1 MLLSIIC
8 VKIATGP
15 KYISGTWKKI
25 FIKGVFTMTKIKD
38 QLSREKAVKNVY
50 MMLESIFEA
59 SSKIEESVTN
69 YPDTW
74 VVSLNKN
81 LASFLVYIT
90 GIETK
95 YIKEIKPT
103 IKK

>member
-1 MLLSIIC
+1 
-8 VKIATGP
+8 
-15 KYISGTWKKI
+15 
-25 FIKGVFTMTKIKD
+25 MTKIKD
-38 QLSREKAVKNVY
+38 QLSREKAVKNVF
-50 MMLESIFEA
+50 MFEETINETLT
-59 SSKIEESVTN
+59 KIQKSVTN

-90 GIETK
+90 GIEEK

>member
-1 MLLSIIC
+1 
-8 VKIATGP
+8 
-15 KYISGTWKKI
+15 
-25 FIKGVFTMTKIKD
+25 MTKIKD

-90 GIETK
+90 GIEEK

-103 IKK
+103 IKKWLILFPLQKIFYNYHFISFIGTG

>member
-1 MLLSIIC
+1 
-8 VKIATGP
+8 
-15 KYISGTWKKI
+15 
-25 FIKGVFTMTKIKD
+25 
-38 QLSREKAVKNVY
+38 
-50 MMLESIFEA
+50 MLESIFEA

-90 GIETK
+90 GIEAK
-95 YIKEIKPT
+95 YEKEIKPT

>member
-1 MLLSIIC
+1 MLSPVIY
-8 VKIATGP
+8 VKIDPGL
-15 KYISGTWKKI
+15 KKPFVFKKFFI
-25 FIKGVFTMTKIKD
+25 IKGVFTMTKIKD

-81 LASFLVYIT
+81 LASFLVYVT

>member
-1 MLLSIIC
+1 MN
-8 VKIATGP
+8 
-15 KYISGTWKKI
+15 
-25 FIKGVFTMTKIKD
+25 KIKD
-38 QLSREKAVKNVY
+38 KLSREKAVKNVF
-50 MMLESIFEA
+50 M
-59 SSKIEESVTN
+59 IEELIEEALTKIHKSVNN
-69 YPDTW
+69 YPDQW
-74 VVSLNKN
+74 IVSLNKN